1 MSTRREFL
9 QTLAGTLVVAAAAE
23 WLPGCAAGLPAVRG
37 ELHGVALT
45 IPKAEAA
52 ALAAP
57 GGVLLVRPQ
66 NFPIAILLRRLDD
79 NQLIALSSIC
89 SHAGCEVR
97 VLPNALQCP
106 CHGSEYDVTGEVV
119 EGPASRAL
127 QRFPVTEDENAIT
140 ILVKS

>member
-9 QTLAGTLVVAAAAE
+9 QTLAGTLAVAAAAE
-23 WLPGCAAGLPAVRG
+23 LLPGCAAGLPAVRG
-37 ELHGVALT
+37 ELRGDALT

-57 GGVLLVRPQ
+57 RGVLMVRPQ
-66 NFPIAILLRRLDD
+66 NFPVAILVRRLDD
-79 NQLIALSSIC
+79 NQLIALSTVC

-106 CHGSEYDVTGEVV
+106 CHGSEYDVTGAVV

-127 QRFPVTEDENAIT
+127 QSFPVTEDQNSIT
-140 ILVKS
+140 IRVKS